1 MKKIIISAGV
11 VIILLV
17 TFIVHLST
25 ENRELKK
32 EIGVHYMSVVNHTA
46 IKTKLYEDIEKDDFA
61 VLLKSHRRTLHT
73 LENSFRFFPDNIK
86 LYAYQFFLEQN
97 LDIDNYL
104 NNPDF
109 SSSDL
114 ENIISRGKIFHQS
127 LLNIKEQLG
136 ENPVTWYKEIHYIG
150 PAK

>member
-46 IKTKLYEDIEKDDFA
+46 IKTELYEDIEKDDFT

-73 LENSFRFFPDNIK
+73 GLVFF
-86 LYAYQFFLEQN
+86 Q
-97 LDIDNYL
+97 
-104 NNPDF
+104 
-109 SSSDL
+109 SS
-114 ENIISRGKIFHQS
+114 N
-127 LLNIKEQLG
+127 
-136 ENPVTWYKEIHYIG
+136 
-150 PAK
+150 

>member
-17 TFIVHLST
+17 TIIVHLSI
-25 ENRELKK
+25 ENRELKE
-32 EIGVHYMSVVNHTA
+32 EIGVHYLYVVNHTA
-46 IKTKLYEDIEKDDFA
+46 IKTELYENIEKNDFA
-61 VLLKSHRRTLHT
+61 VLLESHKRTLHT
-73 LENSFRFFPDNIK
+73 LENTFRFFPDNIK
-86 LYAYQFFLEQN
+86 LYAYQFFLDQN

-104 NNPDF
+104 DNPD
-109 SSSDL
+109 SSDL

-136 ENPVTWYKEIHYIG
+136 ENPITWYKEIHLIV